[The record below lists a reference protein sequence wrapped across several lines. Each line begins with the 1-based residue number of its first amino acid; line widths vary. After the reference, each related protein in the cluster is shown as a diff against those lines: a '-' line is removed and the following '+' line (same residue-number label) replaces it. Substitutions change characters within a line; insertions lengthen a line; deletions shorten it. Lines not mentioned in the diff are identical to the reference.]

1 MGESRISG
9 IYNLKNSF
17 GILIAI
23 GAIVG
28 MLSGFIFQ
36 DIEVDAG
43 LCIGASIGV
52 LLESALG
59 GRNNKNQENLNEGI

>member
-1 MGESRISG
+1 MGESRVNSVS
-9 IYNLKNSF
+9 NLKNSF

-52 LLESALG
+52 LLESVLG
-59 GRNNKNQENLNEGI
+59 GRNNKKQGKIK